1 MRFNPDNKK
10 RDNEEQ
16 EGESMTDEQFMM
28 IMEVL
33 ERIYR
38 CLERIEGW

>member
-1 MRFNPDNKK
+1 
-10 RDNEEQ
+10 
-16 EGESMTDEQFMM
+16 MTDEQFRM
-28 IMEVL
+28 IMEVLVMEVL

>member
-1 MRFNPDNKK
+1 MTAICH
-10 RDNEEQ
+10 Q
-16 EGESMTDEQFMM
+16 QGEKMTDYQFNAL
-28 IMEVL
+28 IEVL